1 MKFSKCSVN
10 IPTGALSLVVEGLS
24 AKELAGAKKLVK
36 KNKDF
41 TVTGDPW
48 SEKRSTMISSRFHGW
63 ITFIARES
71 GTARDEVYIIVLKK
85 AIEIV
90 ADGGSP
96 YPYVIYD
103 EVAFPY
109 STRNRTNKEMMTACF
124 ACEMVASE
132 EFGIGELPETFPE
145 VDS

>member
-1 MKFSKCSVN
+1 MKFAKCSVN
-10 IPTGALSLVVEGLS
+10 IPDGSLAWVVDGLN
-24 AKELAGAKKLVK
+24 AKKLAALKKSLK
-36 KNKDF
+36 KNKEF
-41 TVTGDPW
+41 SVTLEPFG
-48 SEKRSTMISSRFHGW
+48 EKRSNYISSRFHGW
-63 ITFIARES
+63 VTFIARES

-132 EFGIGELPETFPE
+132 EFGIGELPENFPD
-145 VDS
+145 VDN